1 MRLLARRSAGGGLPE
16 IVELAVPELAR
27 ERAEE
32 IVRLSRDYSEHAAG
46 FGSSREVLGPALL
59 YGLAHMHER
68 YAGGGAT
75 GASAG
80 RASAPEPAGRALAP
94 SIRGWRSPSVSS
106 RCCASAPAPRS

>member
-1 MRLLARRSAGGGLPE
+1 MMGRGLHGLLARRSAGGGLPE
-16 IVELAVPELAR
+16 TVELAVPELAR

-68 YAGGGAT
+68 YEAAVTRQRGPGIGA
-75 GASAG
+75 
-80 RASAPEPAGRALAP
+80 
-94 SIRGWRSPSVSS
+94 
-106 RCCASAPAPRS
+106 